1 MTQRP
6 QNPWPFATAITLAAA
21 GVFALVL
28 YVTTLPAEAIDNG
41 RPALPNMS
49 VFPDQLCGT
58 VVLVCV
64 REPFREVD
72 ITARAACGEE
82 LEFEVA
88 CNDRGHGQ
96 LNFYP
101 PEHWREV
108 EVVAEGL
115 GLAKVVGVNRVAE
128 KSSGQ

>member
-1 MTQRP
+1 MTNRP
-6 QNPWPFATAITLAAA
+6 QNPWPFATAITLAAG

-28 YVTTLPAEAIDNG
+28 YVTSLPAEAIDNG
-41 RPALPNMS
+41 RPKLPNMS

-72 ITARAACGEE
+72 IKATAACGED

-88 CNDRGHGQ
+88 CNERGHGQ
-96 LNFYP
+96 LNFEP
-101 PEHWREV
+101 PGHWREI
-108 EVVAEGL
+108 EVVAQDL
-115 GLAKVVGVNRVAE
+115 GLSTSVVVNR
-128 KSSGQ
+128 K